1 MKNILLLACV
11 IALTLIG
18 SVGCSKKP
26 NGWYPI
32 DGGYINLR
40 HVKKITTHAVLSIF
54 SERNELYERLY
65 GISIISDSITRANIE
80 KAKDKIRE
88 EHKKGTKITGVGA
101 EAYIEFDGFKV
112 RLDSLPEFES
122 YKDIIKL
129 LDSWLDAVE
138 ELELPAN

>member
-1 MKNILLLACV
+1 MKKLLFVACV
-11 IALTLIG
+11 ITLILTG

-32 DGGYINLR
+32 DGGYINLKN
-40 HVKKITTHAVLSIF
+40 VKTITTHA
-54 SERNELYERLY
+54 ELMIVGEKHRADPIN
-65 GISIISDSITRANIE
+65 GSITRANIE
-80 KAKDKIRE
+80 KAKDEIRE
-88 EHKKGTKITGVGA
+88 KYKIGIENIRA
-101 EAYIEFDGFKV
+101 LAYIEFDGFKV

-138 ELELPAN
+138 ELELPEN

>member
-1 MKNILLLACV
+1 MKKLLFVACV
-11 IALTLIG
+11 ITLILTG

-32 DGGYINLR
+32 DGGYINLKN
-40 HVKKITTHAVLSIF
+40 VKTITTHA
-54 SERNELYERLY
+54 ELMIVGEKHRYDPIN
-65 GISIISDSITRANIE
+65 GSITRANIE
-80 KAKDKIRE
+80 KAKDEIRE
-88 EHKKGTKITGVGA
+88 KYKMGIENIRA
-101 EAYIEFDGFKV
+101 LAYIEFDGFKV

-138 ELELPAN
+138 ELVLPAN

>member
-1 MKNILLLACV
+1 MKNLMFVACV
-11 IALTLIG
+11 ITLILTG
-18 SVGCSKKP
+18 SMGCSKKP

-32 DGGYINLR
+32 DGGYINLKN
-40 HVKKITTHAVLSIF
+40 VKTITTHA
-54 SERNELYERLY
+54 ELVVFGEEDPSVVIK
-65 GISIISDSITRANIE
+65 GSITRDKIE
-80 KAKDKIRE
+80 KAKDVIRE
-88 EHKKGTKITGVGA
+88 KHKKDIESIRA
-101 EAYIEFDGFKV
+101 AAYIEFDEFKV

>member
-18 SVGCSKKP
+18 SVGCSKSP

-40 HVKKITTHAVLSIF
+40 HVKKITTHAELRIL
-54 SERNELYERLY
+54 SERNELY
-65 GISIISDSITRANIE
+65 GISIINDSITRANIE

-88 EHKKGTKITGVGA
+88 EHKKGTKITGVSNG
-101 EAYIEFDGFKV
+101 AYIEFDGFKV

>member
-1 MKNILLLACV
+1 MKNLLFVACV
-11 IALTLIG
+11 ITLILTG
-18 SVGCSKKP
+18 SVGCSKRP

-32 DGGYINLR
+32 DGGYINL
-40 HVKKITTHAVLSIF
+40 KNIKTITTHA
-54 SERNELYERLY
+54 ELTFYEKDNFIPIAY
-65 GISIISDSITRANIE
+65 PINGSITRANIE
-80 KAKDKIRE
+80 KAKDEIRE
-88 EHKKGTKITGVGA
+88 KYKNGIEKIHA
-101 EAYIEFDGFKV
+101 LAHIEFDGFKV

>member
-1 MKNILLLACV
+1 MKNLLFVVCV
-11 IALTLIG
+11 ITLILTG

-32 DGGYINLR
+32 DGGYINLKN
-40 HVKKITTHAVLSIF
+40 VKTITTHA
-54 SERNELYERLY
+54 ELMIVGEEHR
-65 GISIISDSITRANIE
+65 SDPINGSITRANIE
-80 KAKDKIRE
+80 KAKDEIRE
-88 EHKKGTKITGVGA
+88 KYKMGIENIRA
-101 EAYIEFDGFKV
+101 LAYIEFDGFKV

>member
-1 MKNILLLACV
+1 MKNLLFVACV
-11 IALTLIG
+11 ITLILTG

-32 DGGYINLR
+32 DGGYINLKN
-40 HVKKITTHAVLSIF
+40 VKTITTHA
-54 SERNELYERLY
+54 ELMIVGEKHR
-65 GISIISDSITRANIE
+65 SDPINGSITRANIE
-80 KAKDKIRE
+80 KAKDEIRE
-88 EHKKGTKITGVGA
+88 KYKMGIENIRA
-101 EAYIEFDGFKV
+101 LAYIEFDGFKV

>member
-1 MKNILLLACV
+1 MKKLLFVACV
-11 IALTLIG
+11 ITLILTG

-32 DGGYINLR
+32 DGGYINLKN
-40 HVKKITTHAVLSIF
+40 VKTITTHA
-54 SERNELYERLY
+54 ELMIVGEKHR
-65 GISIISDSITRANIE
+65 SDPINGSITRANIE
-80 KAKDKIRE
+80 KAKDEIRE
-88 EHKKGTKITGVGA
+88 KYKMGIENIRA
-101 EAYIEFDGFKV
+101 LAYIEFDGFKV

-138 ELELPAN
+138 ELELPTN